1 MRAFEWIGVT
11 AGALLIGLVGVAR
24 ADDVDTTVKDAEQRA
39 HEAEKKAK
47 DAKQEAH
54 DLDRQAEQAEKKAQ
68 KAEQDAQRARR
79 DASSVQ
85 RHHHMGRAPVRHV
98 EKSHND
104 SVGTEVSD
112 SWITT
117 KVKASYL
124 TENALKGSDISVD
137 TDDHGVVRL
146 TGTVPTEAARARAV
160 EIARTT
166 KGVRRVDDHLELK
179 R

>member
-11 AGALLIGLVGVAR
+11 TGALLIGLVGVAR
-24 ADDVDTTVKDAEQRA
+24 ADDVDTTVKDAEQHA
-39 HEAEKKAK
+39 QETEKKAR
-47 DAKQEAH
+47 DAEQQAR
-54 DLDRQAEQAEKKAQ
+54 DLDRQAEKAENKAQ

-79 DASSVQ
+79 DASSVR
-85 RHHHMGRAPVRHV
+85 RHHRMGRAPVKHV
-98 EKSHND
+98 QKSDRD

-124 TENALKGSDISVD
+124 TEGALKGSDISVD
-137 TDDHGVVRL
+137 TDDHGVVKL
-146 TGTVPTEAARARAV
+146 TGTVPSEAARVRAV
-160 EIARTT
+160 EIARST
-166 KGVRRVDDHLELK
+166 KGVRRIEDHLQLK